1 VIVRSN
7 GARIEFDPGR
17 QLALFDEALAPPKGA
32 RTDSI
37 AASDGSRRANG
48 ERARLTLGE
57 AARII
62 REAVRDKSYRET
74 PLGQLVGRYVRWFRN
89 EYGATEATIR
99 DYEAVLARMSLT
111 LADKEPIE
119 VSVDDLRDVIDLWGE
134 RSPRTRQKVPSVVLA
149 FWSWAEEQGH
159 IAISPAA
166 RIRRP
171 RAEQRVARLLP
182 ADARPRLLTVA
193 KHPRDRLAL
202 FCLLLLGVRRGE
214 LAGIQVRD
222 FDAHRCSLRVHG
234 KGRKERLLPLRG
246 PVLAELRLFLG
257 TDLPHVGRLPE
268 PDDYLLYPMK
278 KVYAGR
284 GSEGQQ
290 KLAVRAYPKKRPSP
304 QAVHRWWYR
313 QLEDAGLVG
322 RGITHGLNMHLARH
336 TFATELRRVAGID
349 AASQALG
356 HADLNTTLG
365 IYGHRDQTDLEAA
378 MDAYARW
385 LEQQR
390 EDEIVPPEADL

>member
-1 VIVRSN
+1 MSQAFAQLSLELASAETTAQT
-7 GARIEFDPGR
+7 GPKPLARM
-17 QLALFDEALAPPKGA
+17 
-32 RTDSI
+32 
-37 AASDGSRRANG
+37 RRATTP
-48 ERARLTLGE
+48 RLTLGE

-62 REAVRDKSYRET
+62 REAVKDKSYRST
-74 PLGQLVGRYVRWFRN
+74 PLGQLVGRYLRWFRD
-89 EYGATEATIR
+89 EFGATESTLR

-111 LADKEPIE
+111 LADKEPID

-134 RSPRTRQKVPSVVLA
+134 RSPPTRQKVTSVVRA

-171 RAEQRVARLLP
+171 RAEKRVAPLLP

-222 FDAHRCSLRVHG
+222 FDAHRCTLRVYG
-234 KGRKERLLPLRG
+234 KGRKERILPLAG
-246 PVLAELRLFLG
+246 PCSPSSGSSSAPISPTSADRLSRTTTCSIRPRRSTTVVEQRVSRCSRSGPIRRNAQVRRRFIVGG
-257 TDLPHVGRLPE
+257 T
-268 PDDYLLYPMK
+268 
-278 KVYAGR
+278 
-284 GSEGQQ
+284 GSCRPRDSSAATSPTGSTCTSP
-290 KLAVRAYPKKRPSP
+290 ATPSP
-304 QAVHRWWYR
+304 RSS
-313 QLEDAGLVG
+313 DA
-322 RGITHGLNMHLARH
+322 
-336 TFATELRRVAGID
+336 VAGID

-365 IYGHRDQTDLEAA
+365 IYGHRNQTDLETA
-378 MDAYARW
+378 MDAYATW

-390 EDEIVPPEADL
+390 QNEIVPPEADR

>member
-1 VIVRSN
+1 A
-7 GARIEFDPGR
+7 G
-17 QLALFDEALAPPKGA
+17 K
-32 RTDSI
+32 
-37 AASDGSRRANG
+37 
-48 ERARLTLGE
+48 ARLTLGE

-62 REAVRDKSYRET
+62 REAVKDKSYRKT
-74 PLGQLVGRYVRWFRN
+74 PLGQLVGRYLRWFRN
-89 EYGATEATIR
+89 EYGATESTLR
-99 DYEAVLARMSLT
+99 DYESVLARMSLT
-111 LADKEPIE
+111 LADKEPID

-134 RSPRTRQKVPSVVLA
+134 RSPRTRQKVTSVVRA

-171 RAEQRVARLLP
+171 RAERRVAPLLP
-182 ADARPRLLTVA
+182 ADARPRLLTIA

-222 FDAHRCSLRVHG
+222 FDAQRCSLRVYG

-246 PVLAELRLFLG
+246 PVLSELRLFLSS
-257 TDLPHVGRLPE
+257 DLPHVGRPPE
-268 PDDYLLYPMK
+268 ADDYLLYPTK
-278 KVYAGR
+278 KVYDGR

-290 KLAVRAYPKKRPSP
+290 KLATRAYPKKRPSP

-313 QLEDAGLVG
+313 QLQAAGLVG
-322 RGITHGLNMHLARH
+322 RGVTHGLNMHLARH

-365 IYGHRDQTDLEAA
+365 IYGHRDQTDLEVA
-378 MDAYARW
+378 MEAYARW
-385 LEQQR
+385 LEQER
-390 EDEIVPPEADL
+390 EDAIVPPDADL

>member
-1 VIVRSN
+1 M
-7 GARIEFDPGR
+7 AR
-17 QLALFDEALAPPKGA
+17 AP
-32 RTDSI
+32 RTS
-37 AASDGSRRANG
+37 AP
-48 ERARLTLGE
+48 RLTLGE

-62 REAVRDKSYRET
+62 REAVKDKSYRST
-74 PLGQLVGRYVRWFRN
+74 PLGQLVGRYLRWFRN
-89 EYGATEATIR
+89 EFGATESTLR

-111 LADKEPIE
+111 LADKEPID

-134 RSPRTRQKVPSVVLA
+134 RSPRTRQKVTSVVRA

-171 RAEQRVARLLP
+171 RAEKRVAPLLP
-182 ADARPRLLTVA
+182 ADARPRLLTIA

-214 LAGIQVRD
+214 LAGIHVRD
-222 FDAHRCSLRVHG
+222 FDAHRCSLRVYG
-234 KGRKERLLPLRG
+234 KGRKERILPLRG
-246 PVLAELRLFLG
+246 PVLAELRLFLS
-257 TDLPHVGRLPE
+257 TDLPHVGRSPE
-268 PDDYLLYPMK
+268 PDDYLLYPTK
-278 KVYAGR
+278 KVYDGR
-284 GSEGQQ
+284 GTEGQQ
-290 KLAVRAYPKKRPSP
+290 MLAIRAYPKKRPSP

-313 QLEDAGLVG
+313 QLQAAGLVG
-322 RGITHGLNMHLARH
+322 RDVTHGLNMHLARH

-365 IYGHRDQTDLEAA
+365 IYGHRDQTDLETA
-378 MDAYARW
+378 MDAYATW

-390 EDEIVPPEADL
+390 ENEIVPPEADR